1 MIGTLVQPNLH
12 AALQH
17 YPLALIIVGVL
28 LEILCVLFWRKSS
41 LRTAGRWM
49 LVIGVLAAVPVI
61 TTGLYAM
68 RQTVNPGAP
77 QGELWE
83 AISSTSTWSASQWET
98 LTRHLTYTASGALLL
113 LVGIVV
119 WIGATDNAR
128 RQMYLLGIVV
138 LIAGAILVGMGAHS
152 GSTLVYQY
160 GTGVQMQPIAESVPS
175 GELIAPSPAAPAPI
189 LPEVQQRISPLEL
202 HVFIGGCAIA
212 LLAAAI
218 GLSIRMSNVAW
229 ENRFAEEKA
238 VAAGYRPAG
247 KLGQDQNLL
256 SIPIIYPGAFWV
268 LSVLTLIL
276 AAALGL
282 WVFGVSGPADF
293 FSRIANKQSNDEWRP
308 VLHVYYGV
316 SLVVLAI
323 VLGLV
328 MKFWPRRR
336 VIMGMLCTLLILAVI
351 GQAWTGVLMLFD
363 GQTGSV
369 LRFNRLPANRPVG
382 ELPFVPLA
390 PATMPVQDTIEVP
403 DTVPTLGIPEPSAAR
418 HTDQPV
424 EEEPI
429 E

>member
-293 FSRIANKQSNDEWRP
+293 FSRIANKRVEKVED
-308 VLHVYYGV
+308 VLSMGEQV
-316 SLVVLAI
+316 LV
-323 VLGLV
+323 
-328 MKFWPRRR
+328 R
-336 VIMGMLCTLLILAVI
+336 VIEIDAKTGKISLTRKDML
-351 GQAWTGVLMLFD
+351 
-363 GQTGSV
+363 
-369 LRFNRLPANRPVG
+369 P
-382 ELPFVPLA
+382 
-390 PATMPVQDTIEVP
+390 P
-403 DTVPTLGIPEPSAAR
+403 DKE
-418 HTDQPV
+418 
-424 EEEPI
+424 
-429 E
+429 